1 MGLVSGL
8 LLLPLAPLR
17 GTLWIADHLLEE
29 AERQMADPRAVRA
42 RLAALN
48 RALEEGTI
56 DEATFEKEEERLLQ
70 LLASPVRFTGRS
82 PVAAARPAPGAPDR
96 RRRREPVPSRHRRRG
111 GAS

>member
-17 GTLWIADHLLEE
+17 GTLWVADHLLQE
-29 AERQMADPRAVRA
+29 AERQTGDPRAVQA

-48 RALEEGTI
+48 RALEEGAI
-56 DEATFEKEEERLLQ
+56 DEAAFEKEEERLLER
-70 LLASPVRFTGRS
+70 LDSPVRYTGR
-82 PVAAARPAPGAPDR
+82 PPASTVRVRTAGDDGG
-96 RRRREPVPSRHRRRG
+96 ECVPARHRHPG

>member
-17 GTLWIADHLLEE
+17 GTLWVADHLLEE
-29 AERQMADPRAVRA
+29 AERTMADPRAVRA

-48 RALEEGTI
+48 RALEEGAI
-56 DEATFEKEEERLLQ
+56 DEAAFEKEEERLLQ
-70 LLASPVRFTGRS
+70 LLDSPVRFTGHGS
-82 PVAAARPAPGAPDR
+82 PAATRPGPGAHDR
-96 RRRREPVPSRHRRRG
+96 RRSRAYAPARHRRRG

>member
-17 GTLWIADHLLEE
+17 GTLWVADHLLAE
-29 AERQMADPRAVRA
+29 AERQLDDPRAVRA

-48 RALEEGTI
+48 RALEEGAI
-56 DEATFEKEEERLLQ
+56 DEAAFEQEEERLLRR
-70 LLASPVRFTGRS
+70 LDSPVRFTGHS
-82 PVAAARPAPGAPDR
+82 AVAATRGGQGER
-96 RRRREPVPSRHRRRG
+96 VPVRHPHDG